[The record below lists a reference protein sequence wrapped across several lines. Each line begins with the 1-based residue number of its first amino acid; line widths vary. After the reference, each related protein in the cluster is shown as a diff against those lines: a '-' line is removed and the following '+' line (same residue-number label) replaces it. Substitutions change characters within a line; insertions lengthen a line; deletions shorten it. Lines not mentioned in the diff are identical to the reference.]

1 VSCPRQGMGKASRR
15 RIPGEPGP
23 RGLPE
28 KSGDDGPNRQ
38 RDETPGARPR
48 RFKDRPW
55 GVRWGARG
63 FICFDRWHPGIGTGN
78 GPPEREAR
86 ERGNDEPGPKGRTR
100 VEPMGDPRQAGTDR
114 PLFEAPRSPIA
125 GGAVWPRGW
134 TIFAR
139 SCSEGRTPRARP
151 VERHRGD
158 PAGSKAS
165 RHMVSVGTQQDR
177 EPWKAR
183 SGGSAGLGCAVGAM
197 NLERAVECRNGAGE
211 STQPKA
217 RGCLGNTLKQGR
229 SLRKGTRLIESEG
242 LPHDWTP
249 RGG

>member
-1 VSCPRQGMGKASRR
+1 MACRRNPATTVPTGKGMKPLERGRGGSRTVRGVCDGAHEDSSVSTGGIR
-15 RIPGEPGP
+15 E
-23 RGLPE
+23 
-28 KSGDDGPNRQ
+28 
-38 RDETPGARPR
+38 
-48 RFKDRPW
+48 
-55 GVRWGARG
+55 
-63 FICFDRWHPGIGTGN
+63 IGTGN

-158 PAGSKAS
+158 PAGRKAS
-165 RHMVSVGTQQDR
+165 RHMVSARTQQDR

-183 SGGSAGLGCAVGAM
+183 SGGSAELGCAVGAM
-197 NLERAVECRNGAGE
+197 NLERAVECRKGARE
-211 STQPKA
+211 STLPKA
-217 RGCLGNTLKQGR
+217 RGCLGNTLKQGG

>member
-1 VSCPRQGMGKASRR
+1 VSGPRQGMGKASWR

-23 RGLPE
+23 RDQPE
-28 KSGDDGPNRQ
+28 RSGDDGPNRQ
-38 RDETPGARPR
+38 EEETPGARPR

-55 GVRWGARG
+55 GVRWGVPEPTSQ
-63 FICFDRWHPGIGTGN
+63 DRKVRSASNPV
-78 GPPEREAR
+78 R
-86 ERGNDEPGPKGRTR
+86 
-100 VEPMGDPRQAGTDR
+100 DPRQAGTDR

-125 GGAVWPRGW
+125 GGAVRPRGW
-134 TIFAR
+134 TILAR

-158 PAGSKAS
+158 PAGRKAS
-165 RHMVSVGTQQDR
+165 RHMVSARTQQDR

-183 SGGSAGLGCAVGAM
+183 SGGSAGLGSAVGAK
-197 NLERAVECRNGAGE
+197 NLERAVECRTGRAEDRTLNVERPEGTMG
-211 STQPKA
+211 STQPQA
-217 RGCLGNTLKQGR
+217 RGYPGKTLKRGE

-242 LPHDWTP
+242 FPHDRRP